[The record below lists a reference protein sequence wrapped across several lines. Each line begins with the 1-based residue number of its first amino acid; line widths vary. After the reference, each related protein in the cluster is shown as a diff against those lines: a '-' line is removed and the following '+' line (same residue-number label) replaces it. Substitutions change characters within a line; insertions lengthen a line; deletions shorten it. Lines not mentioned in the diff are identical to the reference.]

1 MIKKTFEKVD
11 EELFIETLDNGITV
25 YMYPTKKTKNFYLSI
40 SVKYGACVEKYKVG
54 NKVFDIIPG
63 SAHFLEHKVMA
74 LSENVEISKKINELG
89 SLANAWTSYRG
100 TNYNIFGS
108 INIKENLRILLEL
121 FYHPDITDESVEK
134 EKGIIGEEIDM
145 YKDNIDRNMYDHLYK
160 NLFNNSFM
168 RNTVVGERSD
178 IEKITKESLMTVYN
192 NFYIPKN
199 TFIIVTG
206 DFDTKEI
213 IEEIKE
219 YLSHL
224 DLPNK
229 EIPKIIKEKDDKKV
243 SVPYEEITKNTEDVR
258 VKLGIKIPR
267 KNFAIK
273 DNDLLRIYLNII
285 MSNNFSATSELF
297 EKYKNENIVIS
308 IGSGINII
316 DDYVIIGISAFT
328 NDGNLFIERIK
339 KDINKLKLTKSD
351 FERKKKLYLKGYIC
365 DFDNIE
371 DVEYIIC
378 ESIMLD
384 EGLSYNDYSRINN
397 MTYEEANKILKSFE
411 FDNISIIRTVK

>member
-1 MIKKTFEKVD
+1 MIKKVFEKVD
-11 EELFIETLDNGITV
+11 EELYIDTLDNGITV

-40 SVKYGACVEKYKVG
+40 SVKYGACVEQYKVG
-54 NKVFDIIPG
+54 NKIYDIIPG

-74 LSENVEISKKINELG
+74 LSENIEISKKINEFG
-89 SLANAWTSYRG
+89 SLANAWTSYRA

-108 INIKENLRILLEL
+108 NNIKENLKILLEL

-145 YKDNIDRNMYDHLYK
+145 YKDNIERNMYDHLYK

-168 RNTVVGERSD
+168 KNTVVGERSD
-178 IEKITKESLMTVYN
+178 IERITKESLMTVYN

-213 IEEIKE
+213 IDEIKE
-219 YLSHL
+219 YISNLSL
-224 DLPNK
+224 SNK
-229 EIPKIIKEKDDKKV
+229 EVPKVIKKKDNKEV
-243 SVPYEEITKNTEDVR
+243 YIPYEEISKDSEYSR

-267 KNFAIK
+267 NNFDIK
-273 DNDLLRIYLNII
+273 DNTLLRIYLNII
-285 MSNNFSATSELF
+285 ISNNFSATSELY
-297 EKYKNENIVIS
+297 EKYKNENII
-308 IGSGINII
+308 IGMGGGINIV
-316 DDYVIIGISAFT
+316 DDYVIIGISGFT
-328 NDGNLFIERIK
+328 NDGDKFIERIK
-339 KDINKLKLTKSD
+339 KDIEKLKLTKSD

-371 DVEYIIC
+371 DMEYIIC
-378 ESIMLD
+378 ESIVMDEKLD
-384 EGLSYNDYSRINN
+384 YNEYTKIDN
-397 MTYEEANKILKSFE
+397 MTYDVAYKILKSFE
-411 FDNISIIRTVK
+411 FDNISIIRTIK

>member
-40 SVKYGACVEKYKVG
+40 SVKYGACTEKYKVG

-243 SVPYEEITKNTEDVR
+243 SVPYEEITKDTEDVR

-316 DDYVIIGISAFT
+316 EDYVIIGISAFT

-351 FERKKKLYLKGYIC
+351 FERKKKIYLKGYIC

>member
-1 MIKKTFEKVD
+1 
-11 EELFIETLDNGITV
+11 
-25 YMYPTKKTKNFYLSI
+25 
-40 SVKYGACVEKYKVG
+40 
-54 NKVFDIIPG
+54 
-63 SAHFLEHKVMA
+63 MA

-178 IEKITKESLMTVYN
+178 IEKITKASLMTVYN

-213 IEEIKE
+213 I
-219 YLSHL
+219 
-224 DLPNK
+224 
-229 EIPKIIKEKDDKKV
+229 KK
-243 SVPYEEITKNTEDVR
+243 YQ
-258 VKLGIKIPR
+258 KL
-267 KNFAIK
+267 
-273 DNDLLRIYLNII
+273 
-285 MSNNFSATSELF
+285 
-297 EKYKNENIVIS
+297 
-308 IGSGINII
+308 
-316 DDYVIIGISAFT
+316 
-328 NDGNLFIERIK
+328 
-339 KDINKLKLTKSD
+339 
-351 FERKKKLYLKGYIC
+351 
-365 DFDNIE
+365 
-371 DVEYIIC
+371 
-378 ESIMLD
+378 
-384 EGLSYNDYSRINN
+384 
-397 MTYEEANKILKSFE
+397 
-411 FDNISIIRTVK
+411 